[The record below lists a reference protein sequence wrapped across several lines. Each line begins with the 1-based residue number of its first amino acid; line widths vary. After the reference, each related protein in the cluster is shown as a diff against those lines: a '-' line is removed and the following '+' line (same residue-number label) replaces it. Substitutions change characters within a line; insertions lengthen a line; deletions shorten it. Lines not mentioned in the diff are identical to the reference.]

1 MTKDNFVS
9 DVVDRATFGSS
20 GYEYVIAMVHEAL
33 FGGDV
38 AIIALVFLYWHL
50 LVVKIA
56 CSLLLL
62 VSWGL

>member
-1 MTKDNFVS
+1 MTKDNFSS

-20 GYEYVIAMVHEAL
+20 GCEYVTAMVHEAL

-38 AIIALVFLYWHL
+38 AIIALVFLYWHS

-56 CSLLLL
+56 CYLLRL
-62 VSWGL
+62 VSWRL

>member
-38 AIIALVFLYWHL
+38 AIIALVFLYRHL
-50 LVVKIA
+50 SVVKVA
-56 CSLLLL
+56 CCIFVL
-62 VSWGL
+62 VSWEF